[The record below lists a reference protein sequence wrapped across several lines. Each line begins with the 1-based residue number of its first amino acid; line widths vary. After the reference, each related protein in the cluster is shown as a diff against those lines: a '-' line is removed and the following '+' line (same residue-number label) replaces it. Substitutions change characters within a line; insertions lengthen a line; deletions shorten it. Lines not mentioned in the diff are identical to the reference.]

1 MNRTAS
7 VKLYVELTTPT
18 RLDPFAQRRED
29 TVKVMFVS
37 SAFGFSSGD
46 AFEVGFEVGFAFDDD
61 EEEDGDG
68 AVTTAADGDKGDV
81 GTDDG
86 EGTREIAHEGAVAVV
101 CFLATVSPTGK
112 HCGCLVNPNRR
123 RRFGPAPA
131 GVSTTERT
139 SVEEKA
145 EGNIGLR
152 AAEY

>member
-37 SAFGFSSGD
+37 SAFGFSTGD

-68 AVTTAADGDKGDV
+68 AVTTAADGDKEDV
-81 GTDDG
+81 GTDEG

-101 CFLATVSPTGK
+101 CFLAAVPPTGK